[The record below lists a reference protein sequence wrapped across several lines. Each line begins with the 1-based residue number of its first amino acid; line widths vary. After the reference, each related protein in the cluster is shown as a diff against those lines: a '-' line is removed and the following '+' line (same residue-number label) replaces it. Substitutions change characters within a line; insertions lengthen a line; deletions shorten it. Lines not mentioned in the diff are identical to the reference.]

1 MNLKQN
7 VPKPASAYSTML
19 SVDRALHEF
28 RRGRIVRI
36 DHVSSSVLAISPEM
50 VSDQIITMLSVLSD
64 SDLDIAIT
72 HHRAHTLKVRLYTD
86 EVVLIPFKFWK
97 TAEMARVISDPIA
110 DMANPLAGPFIARRE
125 PISPPL
131 VAAIQLAKIAQ
142 LLPSAIVVEDKNF
155 SDSFLD
161 EQKIISVDASA
172 VMAYELNAADTLQQI
187 SSARVPLEASENCR
201 IITFRSLEGGRE
213 HLAFMIGEP
222 NTDQP
227 VLARLH
233 SECYTG
239 DLLGSLKCDCGQ
251 QLRGAIAQIESE
263 GAGILL
269 YLRQE
274 GRGIGLINKLRAYA
288 LQDQGY
294 DTVEANER
302 LGFESDERLFLPA
315 VSILKKLGFY
325 QVRLMTNN
333 PQKVEALRSFGVEVV
348 ERVPHAFPS
357 NDHNQFYLSVKKEKS
372 GHLL

>member
-1 MNLKQN
+1 MNLKQKIS
-7 VPKPASAYSTML
+7 KPSASYSTML

-28 RRGRIVRI
+28 RRGRIVHI
-36 DHVSSSVLAISPEM
+36 SDGSGGVLAITPEM
-50 VSDQIITMLSVLSD
+50 VSDQTLSMISALSNTH
-64 SDLDIAIT
+64 LDIAIT
-72 HHRAHTLKVRLYTD
+72 HHRARTLKVRLYTD

-97 TAEMARVISDPIA
+97 TPEMARVISDPIA
-110 DMANPLAGPFIARRE
+110 DMAYPLSGPFIAKRE
-125 PISPPL
+125 PISPSS

-142 LLPSAIVVEDKNF
+142 LLPSAIVVEDKNC
-155 SDSFLD
+155 SDNVLD

-172 VMAYELNAADTLQQI
+172 VMAYELIASDTLQQI

-201 IITFRSLEGGRE
+201 ILTFRSPEGGRE
-213 HLAFMIGEP
+213 HLAFIIGEP
-222 NTDQP
+222 NTDES

-233 SECYTG
+233 SECFTG

-274 GRGIGLINKLRAYA
+274 GRGIGLVNKLRAYT

-302 LGFESDERLFLPA
+302 LGFESDDRLFLPA
-315 VSILKKLGFY
+315 VSILRKLGFR

-333 PQKVEALRSFGVEVV
+333 PEKVEALRSFGVEVA

-372 GHLL
+372 GHFL